1 MKSQPLLHPHR
12 LSRAISLGLC
22 LTAVT
27 ISTAYA
33 DAALSGRITDNQQRL
48 LPGAE
53 VVIREL
59 KLSRTTAADG
69 RFVFPKLPAGSYTL
83 QVRYVGAAL
92 AEQTVII
99 AADPLQLGDIKLRAV
114 DNSLEHVEVT
124 GQSGAVSKA
133 LSRQR
138 NAAGIVT
145 VASTDEMGQFPDSN
159 ASEALQRLAGVSVE
173 RDQGEGRFVRVRG
186 LAPDY
191 NAVTYNGT
199 SLAAPEAGRRAV
211 ALDVIPSDLLESV
224 EVSKTL
230 TPDMPAGSLGGT
242 IEIKSLS
249 AFDRSHDFYS
259 FTAEAGHNSLVDKQ
273 SPKLSGVATRLFDVG
288 ANSDSL
294 GIAFAASIAK
304 RKFGSDNSETGGKW
318 DFGDGKA
325 ALEEFE
331 QRDYLISRERLGL
344 ALNADY
350 RPDSLTEYYVRT
362 LYSRFTDDESRQA
375 LITEF
380 DSAQLAGA
388 TGKGK
393 LVRELK
399 QREEQQSISAV
410 VLGTKQ
416 QQGAYEWQL
425 EAGSSQA
432 DEDTPFN
439 IAGAAFTQKFKTG
452 LGFQGGDMLQL
463 IAPDAAYLADGYSID
478 EVEMG
483 ETYTKEQEHNVRADL
498 SREFIASEGVWQ
510 LKTGLKISQREK
522 TARETVWAFE
532 DFADAGVKALSLG
545 QYSNS
550 LVDFA
555 PARFGPAIDAASIY
569 SLVNSLD
576 KDDYIDD
583 VESAINNFK
592 ADEQLTAAYLMA
604 QWEGDLWHLV
614 AGARYEHEQRDSSGI
629 RYDGEQDSFTA
640 TNADTS
646 HGDWLPALISRY
658 QLNENSQI
666 RASYSRSLV
675 RPNFAQLAPAY
686 LLEEDDGELEAS
698 FGNPELKSL
707 TSDNLDVG
715 VEYYADG
722 LGVLSAMVFYKDIQH
737 FIYQADLAGSA
748 GYENFAVAE
757 TYRNGDQASLSGL
770 ELNAVHQLSGFG
782 NWLDR
787 MLLSAN
793 LTLTRSDASLGY
805 LDDGQWQQR
814 DITLPSQSDRT
825 ANIAIGY
832 ETEALSLR
840 LAANYKSAY
849 LAEVGALDDAAY
861 DVYADDH
868 LQLDF
873 SSKYQWSDSVQL
885 YFNIVNLNDEPYY
898 AYTGQR
904 YANFQYEQY
913 GRSFALGLQISH

>member
-1 MKSQPLLHPHR
+1 MTSAPLFHPHR
-12 LSRAISLGLC
+12 LSRAIWLGLC
-22 LTAVT
+22 LSATTA
-27 ISTAYA
+27 APAFA

-59 KLSRTTAADG
+59 NLSRTTAADG
-69 RFVFPKLPAGSYTL
+69 RFVFPQLPAGRYTL

-92 AEQTVII
+92 AEHPVII

-249 AFDRSHDFYS
+249 AFDRSGDFYS
-259 FTAEAGHNSLVDKQ
+259 FTAEVGHNSLVDAQ
-273 SPKLSGVATRLFDVG
+273 SPKISGVATRLFDVG
-288 ANSDSL
+288 DNSDSL
-294 GIAFAASIAK
+294 GIAFAASLAT

-318 DFGDGKA
+318 DFPAG
-325 ALEEFE
+325 LEEFE
-331 QRDYLISRERLGL
+331 LRDYQISRERLGL

-350 RPDSLTEYYVRT
+350 RPDSLTEYYLRT

-375 LITEF
+375 LITEL
-380 DSAQLAGA
+380 DKAQLAGV

-399 QREEQQSISAV
+399 QREEQQSISAL

-439 IAGAAFTQKFKTG
+439 IAGAAFEQKFKTG
-452 LGFQGGDMLQL
+452 LGFQGSDMLQL

-498 SREFIASEGVWQ
+498 SREFIAADGVWQ
-510 LKTGLKISQREK
+510 LKTGVKISQREK
-522 TARETVWAFE
+522 TARETVWAFA
-532 DFADAGVKALSLG
+532 DFADAGVKALSLS

-550 LVDFA
+550 SVDFA
-555 PARFGPAIDAASIY
+555 PAGFGPAISAASIY

-576 KDDYIDD
+576 RDDYIDD

-592 ADEQLTAAYLMA
+592 ADEQLTAGYLMA

-629 RYDGEQDSFTA
+629 RYDGAQDTFTA
-640 TNADTS
+640 TTADTS

-658 QLNENSQI
+658 QLNDNSQI

-698 FGNPELKSL
+698 FGNPALKSL
-707 TSDNLDVG
+707 TSNNLDLG
-715 VEYYADG
+715 IEHYADG

-757 TYRNGDQASLSGL
+757 TYRNGDKARLSGI
-770 ELNAVHQLSGFG
+770 ELNAVHQVSGFG
-782 NWLDR
+782 NWLDQL
-787 MLLSAN
+787 LLSAN

-814 DITLPSQSDRT
+814 EITLPSQSDRT

-832 ETEALSLR
+832 ETDVLSLR

-861 DVYADDH
+861 DVFADDH

-904 YANFQYEQY
+904 HANFQYEQY

>member
-294 GIAFAASIAK
+294 GIAFAASLAK

-318 DFGDGKA
+318 DFPDG
-325 ALEEFE
+325 LEEFE
-331 QRDYLISRERLGL
+331 LRDYLISRERLGL

-439 IAGAAFTQKFKTG
+439 IAGAAFTQKFKAG
-452 LGFQGGDMLQL
+452 LGFQGSDMLQL
-463 IAPDAAYLADGYSID
+463 IAPDAAYLAEGYSID

-483 ETYTKEQEHNVRADL
+483 ETYTKEQEQNLRADL

-532 DFADAGVKALSLG
+532 DFADAGVKALNLS

-555 PARFGPAIDAASIY
+555 PARFGLAINPSSIY
-569 SLVNSLD
+569 ILVNSLD

-614 AGARYEHEQRDSSGI
+614 AGARYEYEQRDSSGI
-629 RYDGEQDSFTA
+629 RYDGEQDSFTP

-658 QLNENSQI
+658 QLNENAQI

-698 FGNPELKSL
+698 FGNPALKSL
-707 TSDNLDVG
+707 TSDNLDLG
-715 VEYYADG
+715 FEYYADG

-757 TYRNGDQASLSGL
+757 TYRNGDKASLSGL

-814 DITLPSQSDRT
+814 EITLPSQSDRT

-861 DVYADDH
+861 DVYAGDH

>member
-1 MKSQPLLHPHR
+1 MTSAPLFHPHR
-12 LSRAISLGLC
+12 LSRAIWLGLC
-22 LTAVT
+22 LTAAT
-27 ISTAYA
+27 ATGTAYA

-59 KLSRTTAADG
+59 NISRITAADG

-83 QVRYVGAAL
+83 QIRYVGAAL
-92 AEQTVII
+92 AEQAVII

-124 GQSGAVSKA
+124 GQSGAISKA

-199 SLAAPEAGRRAV
+199 ALAAPEAGRRAV

-242 IEIKSLS
+242 VEIKSLS
-249 AFDRSHDFYS
+249 AFDRSDDFYS
-259 FTAEAGHNSLVDKQ
+259 FTAEAGHNSLVDAQ
-273 SPKLSGVATRLFDVG
+273 SPKLSGVVSRILDVG
-288 ANSDSL
+288 DNTDSL
-294 GIAFAASIAK
+294 GIAFAASLAT

-318 DFGDGKA
+318 DFPAG
-325 ALEEFE
+325 LEEFE
-331 QRDYLISRERLGL
+331 LRDYQISRERLGL

-375 LITEF
+375 LITEL
-380 DSAQLAGA
+380 DTAQLAGV

-399 QREEQQSISAV
+399 QREEQQSISAL

-432 DEDTPFN
+432 DEDTPFS
-439 IAGAAFTQKFKTG
+439 ISGAAFTQKFKAG
-452 LGFQGGDMLQL
+452 LGFQGSDTLQL
-463 IAPDAAYLADGYSID
+463 IAPDAAYLAEGYSID

-483 ETYTKEQEHNVRADL
+483 DTYTKEQEQNVRADL
-498 SREFIASEGVWQ
+498 SREFIVSEGVWQ

-532 DFADAGVKALSLG
+532 DFADAGVKALSLS
-545 QYSNS
+545 QYSNNM
-550 LVDFA
+550 VDFA
-555 PARFGPAIDAASIY
+555 PARFGPAINAVSIY
-569 SLVNSLD
+569 NLVNSLD
-576 KDDYIDD
+576 RDDYLDD

-592 ADEQLTAAYLMA
+592 ADEQLSAAYLMA

-614 AGARYEHEQRDSSGI
+614 AGARYEHEERDSSGI
-629 RYDGEQDSFTA
+629 RYDGAKDTFSATTA
-640 TNADTS
+640 ETS

-658 QLNENSQI
+658 QLDEHSQI

-698 FGNPELKSL
+698 FGNPDLQAL
-707 TSDNLDVG
+707 TSNNLDLG
-715 VEYYADG
+715 IEHYADG

-757 TYRNGDQASLSGL
+757 TYRNGDDARLSGI

-787 MLLSAN
+787 LLLSAN

-805 LDDGQWQQR
+805 LDDGKWQQR

-825 ANIAIGY
+825 ANLAVGY
-832 ETEALSLR
+832 ETEQLSLR

-861 DVYADDH
+861 DVFADDH

-904 YANFQYEQY
+904 HANFQYEQY